1 MRFSDRL
8 KMFEGQYMF
17 AKWVGGNEYVKLVH
31 VGEDFFEF
39 NIINADTME
48 YQETTMIQKDMLLE
62 VIFGGAD
69 VQRVLAEMSCNL
81 PSAKKD

>member
-48 YQETTMIQKDMLLE
+48 YQETTMIQKDIIALKYILMD
-62 VIFGGAD
+62 IAD
-69 VQRVLAEMSCNL
+69 QCPNALDIIDSQI
-81 PSAKKD
+81 

>member
-8 KMFEGQYMF
+8 EMLEGQYMF

-39 NIINADTME
+39 DIINAETME
-48 YQETTMIQKDMLLE
+48 YQETTMMQKNLLLE

-81 PSAKKD
+81 PSANKD